1 MIAHPM
7 ISVLMPAYEHE
18 AYIGAAIDSVLN
30 QTWRDFELIVID
42 DASRDRTWDVVS
54 RYVDSRIRSQRH
66 AVNQGAH
73 ATLNEALSI
82 ARGDYVAILN
92 SDDIYHPA
100 RLQYLLDMAKRSN
113 RSDFLAFSDISFI
126 DQKGLFVPEDARAC
140 GYRKLSRKCS
150 NQSPQYWFYTGNL
163 AWSTSNFFF
172 SRGILEKTGP
182 FTSLRYTHDWDWA
195 LRASSDLIPTW
206 IRKPLL
212 CYRVHPLN
220 TLAEGDVWRHV
231 HENSYIQAST
241 LHRLL
246 MRAASN
252 REGDIE
258 ARELGIALLKNE
270 SLHPLSLLCFLLP
283 YLVGKADSVVIDW
296 ARGNAGEWV
305 LPELAREAGRSTEL
319 FMSLPYLAEKDRV
332 IDAQASLIEER
343 WRAMEHMSR
352 EISDRDKW
360 IAEQQIRLTD
370 RDKWITD
377 QQANLAELESARHEE
392 LVALQ
397 AEISEGHAALA
408 DCRTSIDKAHAMLSE
423 RENELAALH
432 ADRYISRILSI
443 RGKWAGLLRWLSR

>member
-1 MIAHPM
+1 MISHPI

-18 AYIGAAIDSVLN
+18 AYIGVAIDSVLN

-42 DASRDRTWDVVS
+42 DASRDQTWDVVS

-66 AVNQGAH
+66 EVNQGAH
-73 ATLNEALSI
+73 ATLNEALSM

-100 RLQYLLDMAKRSN
+100 RLQYLLDTAKRSN
-113 RSDFLAFSDISFI
+113 HSDFFAFSDVSFI
-126 DQKGLFVPEDARAC
+126 DQKGLFVPEDVRAC
-140 GYRKLSRKCS
+140 GYRKLSRICS

-172 SRGILEKTGP
+172 SRSILEKTGL
-182 FTSLRYTHDWDWA
+182 FSSLRYTHDWDWA
-195 LRASSDLIPTW
+195 LRATSDLIPTW

-252 REGDIE
+252 REGNIE

-270 SLHPLSLLCFLLP
+270 SLHPLSLLCFLFP
-283 YLVGKADSVVIDW
+283 YLVGKADSAVMDW
-296 ARGNAGEWV
+296 VRGDAGEWV
-305 LPELAREAGRSTEL
+305 LPELAREAGCSTEL

-332 IDAQASLIEER
+332 IDAQASMIEER
-343 WRAMEHMSR
+343 WRAMEYMSR
-352 EISDRDKW
+352 EISDRD
-360 IAEQQIRLTD
+360 E
-370 RDKWITD
+370 WITD
-377 QQANLAELESARHEE
+377 QQASLAELESACHEE

-397 AEISEGHAALA
+397 AEISEGRAALT